1 MTRANRYPVAPNA
14 VYVWHGFKAADVDYG
29 KFARLLG
36 GVFVPACA
44 LLQPAVG
51 LRAYLPT
58 MVPQEDK
65 PAAVPD
71 QTALMFWATP
81 QSHDLATHSIAVRIY
96 QQLHGGVYD
105 MSRSKSGVPVSITD
119 APGRLQPDQP
129 YFLVDQPADWMHGS
143 VSHLVGARR
152 LEMSPADFL
161 TQAYQWAAILHRE
174 PSPGID
180 AALVC
185 CVNDYIMAWVHSA
198 QRTGNPA
205 KVLDGLADVTVP
217 VLRQNPRA
225 LHITARL
232 WDDWPG
238 LDLTKDACLNI
249 QLRRPPAS
257 EAMPR
262 QRARP

>member
-1 MTRANRYPVAPNA
+1 MTRAASYPVAPNS
-14 VYVWHGFKAADVDYG
+14 VYVWHGFKAADMSYD
-29 KFARLLG
+29 KFAGFLG

-96 QQLHGGVYD
+96 QNLHGNVYD
-105 MSRSKSGVPVSITD
+105 MSRSKSGVPVSLTD
-119 APGRLQPDQP
+119 AAGRLQPDQP

-152 LEMSPADFL
+152 PEMSPADFL
-161 TQAYQWAAILHRE
+161 TQAYQWAAILHRD
-174 PSPGID
+174 PPLAID
-180 AALVC
+180 AALIC
-185 CVNDYIMAWVHSA
+185 CANDYVMAWVHSA
-198 QRTGNPA
+198 QRNAGLATA
-205 KVLDGLADVTVP
+205 FDGLAMATVP
-217 VLRQNPRA
+217 VLRQDPRP

-232 WDDWPG
+232 WDGWPG
-238 LDLTKDACLNI
+238 LDLAQDACLNI

-262 QRARP
+262 PRARP